1 MIIFSQLK
9 TYFDR
14 ITTREKLLLNIF
26 VWICLL
32 TWLTFG
38 LSRCQAVR
46 KELTQTKNTLKY
58 QQLWL
63 DNEELINS
71 ELETNLSR
79 LKPENTFT
87 SSQLVGKI
95 DRFARQSGLKHE
107 ISSPKTE
114 SKGIFEIH
122 TLNVTAKQASIDKLI
137 AFNDK
142 LKEAFP
148 YIALERVQITANKSN
163 PGLLDGRFTI
173 ISFELKNLPN
183 TDKTL

>member
-1 MIIFSQLK
+1 MTLFAQLK
-9 TYFDR
+9 RYFDR
-14 ITTREKLLLNIF
+14 ITTREKLLLNVF
-26 VWICLL
+26 VWICIF

-46 KELTQTKNTLKY
+46 KDLSQTSNTLKY

-63 DNEELINS
+63 DNEASIS
-71 ELETNLSR
+71 TDLEENLNR
-79 LKPENTFT
+79 LQPENTFT
-87 SSQLVGKI
+87 SSQLVGKV
-95 DRFARQSGLKHE
+95 DRFARQAGLKHE

-114 SKGIFEIH
+114 AKGIFEIH

-137 AFNDK
+137 TFDNK

-148 YIALERVQITANKSN
+148 YIALEKIKITSNKSN
-163 PGLLDGRFTI
+163 PGLLDARFTI

-183 TDKTL
+183 TDKTI